1 MSQMLVAGCC
11 PRPIFIPL
19 QASPGQDCT
28 GPYPTS
34 GMKHVRYSQ
43 SMCDLSGP
51 MNPPAEATDSPDQS
65 SPLQLCQSEATEV
78 VFPDHKPV
86 ASESLRKLQCR
97 EARVPL
103 STSAAN
109 IRAVSFG
116 DLDEPSEARGH
127 RISTS
132 YDWLFNSPLGQ
143 RPHDSKAEALDL
155 VGPDPFRFVPTRA
168 HVSEMQKSL
177 QIPESTATGALRLT
191 TSTSHGQLSSNSKVT
206 HYQSHS
212 KKRQEDVWWDAK
224 RPAFIEDGNSKGQS
238 KGKMQPRQIDSNHY
252 PQTRL

>member
-1 MSQMLVAGCC
+1 MSRVLVAGCC
-11 PRPIFIPL
+11 PRLIFIPL
-19 QASPGQDCT
+19 QISPGQDCT

-34 GMKHVRYSQ
+34 GINHVRYSQ
-43 SMCDLSGP
+43 SMCDLSGR
-51 MNPPAEATDSPDQS
+51 MNLAAEATDSPDQS
-65 SPLQLCQSEATEV
+65 SPLHLGQPEV
-78 VFPDHKPV
+78 ADVVPPDHEPV

-116 DLDEPSEARGH
+116 DFDEPAEARGH

-143 RPHDSKAEALDL
+143 RPHDARVEALDL
-155 VGPDPFRFVPTRA
+155 IGPDPFRWVPMRA

-177 QIPESTATGALRLT
+177 QVPESTATGALRLT
-191 TSTSHGQLSSNSKVT
+191 TSTSHGQLSSNSKVK
-206 HYQSHS
+206 HYKPHN
-212 KKRQEDVWWDAK
+212 KRRQEDVWWAPK
-224 RPAFIEDGNSKGQS
+224 RPAFIEDGNSKGQN
-238 KGKMQPRQIDSNHY
+238 KGNVQIDSNHY